1 MAKEERI
8 LAIDIGATSIKLCE
22 FVYSAEQTIS
32 LALFAQREYE
42 EELSEGTRMGVVA
55 GLLRQMLAEGGFQ
68 ARRALICMSGQSAL
82 MRFSRIL
89 TMNYDRKQIR
99 QLAEFEA
106 TQNIPFPIEE
116 VIWDYQ
122 LITGQDE
129 ESLDLMS
136 IVIKNEIVEQFTAA
150 VTQVGCTPILV
161 DVAPAACYNAM
172 RANGLGQDECVM
184 VLNIGGRS
192 TNLLF
197 AEGERFYARTIP
209 IAGHSIT
216 QQISKEF
223 GIGLP
228 EAEELKRHHGFVALG
243 GAYAEPES
251 ETAANVSKIIRNVM
265 ARLHGEIAR
274 SINYYRVQHKGQR
287 PTKMYLTGGSSIL
300 SYCDIFF
307 AEKLNIPVE
316 YFNPFQVVNL
326 LPTVDRQR
334 LQEVAHM
341 FSETIGLGLR
351 YGTQCPIELSLIPIT
366 LRRQQNLAKKKP
378 YLAGTIAAFLM
389 ILVVI
394 WFGILQRTD
403 LYAANNNQLKSLHEK
418 TQPLKQRIEQA
429 RSEAGQKKSQYEAIG
444 SLLLQQAKWS
454 SILNEIYR
462 LKPDDLWISEL
473 RPIYGEVKPHV
484 PVSVAGDAIA
494 VGGGGFGGPGGEE
507 GGMFGGDMFGAPAGD
522 FGGGPG
528 GGDMFGGG
536 GDMFG
541 GFGGGGAEAAGSVVN
556 IGGLT
561 ICGSSLLPDK
571 NKVAFTLGKEI
582 PFPFEVDKD
591 EPEPEPSPDGEE
603 GETAKQPVDR
613 NAKIMAAVQKYGT
626 TPELAFVT
634 ALRHSLLF
642 DADETM
648 TTITFYKI
656 SSTIKNFCVF
666 KIQVKFTMPVE
677 FYQVKGKSTP
687 PGRRM

>member
-1 MAKEERI
+1 
-8 LAIDIGATSIKLCE
+8 
-22 FVYSAEQTIS
+22 
-32 LALFAQREYE
+32 
-42 EELSEGTRMGVVA
+42 
-55 GLLRQMLAEGGFQ
+55 
-68 ARRALICMSGQSAL
+68 
-82 MRFSRIL
+82 
-89 TMNYDRKQIR
+89 
-99 QLAEFEA
+99 
-106 TQNIPFPIEE
+106 
-116 VIWDYQ
+116 
-122 LITGQDE
+122 
-129 ESLDLMS
+129 
-136 IVIKNEIVEQFTAA
+136 
-150 VTQVGCTPILV
+150 
-161 DVAPAACYNAM
+161 M

-418 TQPLKQRIEQA
+418 TN
-429 RSEAGQKKSQYEAIG
+429 RSS
-444 SLLLQQAKWS
+444 
-454 SILNEIYR
+454 
-462 LKPDDLWISEL
+462 
-473 RPIYGEVKPHV
+473 
-484 PVSVAGDAIA
+484 
-494 VGGGGFGGPGGEE
+494 
-507 GGMFGGDMFGAPAGD
+507 
-522 FGGGPG
+522 
-528 GGDMFGGG
+528 
-536 GDMFG
+536 
-541 GFGGGGAEAAGSVVN
+541 
-556 IGGLT
+556 
-561 ICGSSLLPDK
+561 
-571 NKVAFTLGKEI
+571 
-582 PFPFEVDKD
+582 
-591 EPEPEPSPDGEE
+591 
-603 GETAKQPVDR
+603 R
-613 NAKIMAAVQKYGT
+613 N
-626 TPELAFVT
+626 
-634 ALRHSLLF
+634 
-642 DADETM
+642 
-648 TTITFYKI
+648 
-656 SSTIKNFCVF
+656 
-666 KIQVKFTMPVE
+666 
-677 FYQVKGKSTP
+677 
-687 PGRRM
+687 